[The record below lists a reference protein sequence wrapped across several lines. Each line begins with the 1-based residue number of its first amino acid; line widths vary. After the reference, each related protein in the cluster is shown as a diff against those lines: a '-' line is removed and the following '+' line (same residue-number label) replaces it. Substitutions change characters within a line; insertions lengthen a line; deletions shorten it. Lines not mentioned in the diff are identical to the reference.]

1 MLIGYC
7 RSRKKEELEEQK
19 LKLFE
24 ANCDKLF
31 SEDVSGKIN
40 RIEFNKMIEQI
51 RSGDTVIVT
60 TIYVL
65 PVTTIE
71 LISFL
76 SFLYTNGIKFKS
88 LRENFS
94 NITVLPYLNSYQ
106 KKSRT
111 ERAMANL
118 EKASGKG
125 GRPKGLSND
134 AKKEVLAVAQ
144 LYKLNYTIDKI
155 MEELKM
161 TSRSQVYKR
170 LREAKLKPKR
180 KKIKKSE

>member
-1 MLIGYC
+1 MIIGYC

-19 LKLFE
+19 FQLLE
-24 ANCDKLF
+24 ANCEKLF
-31 SEDVSGKIN
+31 VEDINGKIN
-40 RIEFNKMIEQI
+40 RSHFSKMIDQI
-51 RSGDTVIVT
+51 RKGDVVIVT

-71 LISFL
+71 LLAFL
-76 SFLYTNGIKFKS
+76 SSLYTNEIQFKS

-94 NITVLPYLNSYQ
+94 NLTVLPYLNSYQ
-106 KKSRT
+106 KRSRS

-118 EKASGKG
+118 EMAVGKG

-155 MEELKM
+155 MEELNM
-161 TSRSQVYKR
+161 SSRSQVYKR
-170 LREAKLKPKR
+170 LREARIKPKR
-180 KKIKKSE
+180 KKRLKSE